1 MELANAN
8 NEGEDRRNKPKEES
22 IRSWRVGNWGKF
34 TIMLGGRWTIEFDD
48 HPHQL

>member
-8 NEGEDRRNKPKEES
+8 NEGEDGRNKPTKEES

-34 TIMLGGRWTIEFDD
+34 TIMFRGRWDD
-48 HPHQL
+48 RV